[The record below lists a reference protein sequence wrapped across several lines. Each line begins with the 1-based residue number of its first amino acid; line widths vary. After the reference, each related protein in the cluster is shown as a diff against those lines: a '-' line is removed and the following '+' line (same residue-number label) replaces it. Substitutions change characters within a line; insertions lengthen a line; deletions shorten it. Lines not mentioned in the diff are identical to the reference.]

1 MTLDVWEPEVLRVL
15 FELGNDTINQI
26 YESYIPND
34 CELEHATEHCDR
46 TVREAWIRA
55 KYIDKRFVTP
65 LMFGESTTAL
75 AAAASTNVNN
85 NNRLDE
91 DPNAR
96 NSVPGKWSV
105 LKTRRRSCQ
114 RRSKPRVEVDEDK
127 DLDSTSSQRSDILI
141 IGENFK
147 VASGTSDN
155 EMDVTSNNPVVAT
168 TGHSDQESTSGEE
181 DIIGKLDL
189 RNMSVEICSHEYFLF
204 RRGRNGQT
212 EPKFPVV

>member
-1 MTLDVWEPEVLRVL
+1 MHRSLGVHYSKVRSLTLDVWEPEVLRVL

-46 TVREAWIRA
+46 PVREAWIRA
-55 KYIDKRFVTP
+55 KYIDKSFVTP
-65 LMFGESTTAL
+65 LLFGESTTAL
-75 AAAASTNVNN
+75 AAAAAVVANVNN
-85 NNRLDE
+85 NNRLDGDTNE
-91 DPNAR
+91 R
-96 NSVPGKWSV
+96 NNVPGKWSV

-147 VASGTSDN
+147 ISSGTDN
-155 EMDVTSNNPVVAT
+155 EMEVSANNPPVVT
-168 TGHSDQESTSGEE
+168 IGHSDQESTSGEE
-181 DIIGKLDL
+181 DIIGSL
-189 RNMSVEICSHEYFLF
+189 
-204 RRGRNGQT
+204 
-212 EPKFPVV
+212 